1 MDPSGYIG
9 PMAMTSRGEEKEEEM
24 EAKIQIVSNIPYVMM
39 IRPNKQLNL

>member
-9 PMAMTSRGEEKEEEM
+9 LMVMTSQGEEKEEET
-24 EAKIQIVSNIPYVMM
+24 EAKIQSVSNFPYVMM